1 MACNIQSAR
10 ARRTRYPPRSRS
22 LRLNRHIVEASTAA
36 KLVAIVRAADG
47 VLVTEAKRL
56 ATLRE
61 LVADPEVQRWVSAVI
76 KDKKE

>member
-1 MACNIQSAR
+1 M
-10 ARRTRYPPRSRS
+10 
-22 LRLNRHIVEASTAA
+22 NRHIVEASTAA

-56 ATLRE
+56 AALRE
-61 LVADPEVQRWVSAVI
+61 LAADPEVQRWVNAVI

>member
-1 MACNIQSAR
+1 M
-10 ARRTRYPPRSRS
+10 
-22 LRLNRHIVEASTAA
+22 NRHIVEASTAA

-61 LVADPEVQRWVSAVI
+61 LVADPEVQRWVNAVI

>member
-1 MACNIQSAR
+1 M
-10 ARRTRYPPRSRS
+10 
-22 LRLNRHIVEASTAA
+22 NRHILEASTVA
-36 KLVAIVRAADG
+36 KLAAIVVCADG
-47 VLVTEAKRL
+47 LLVTEAKRL